1 MLATLSAHQGD
12 LWEANFSPD
21 GQHIVT
27 ASWDETAKVWDLKGN
42 LLATLSGHQR
52 TLFHASF
59 SPDGQHIV
67 TASSDGTAKVW
78 NIDSNIDRLIK
89 RGCDMVRD
97 YLTTNPHAKEEDR
110 QMCGI
115 VKH

>member
-1 MLATLSAHQGD
+1 M
-12 LWEANFSPD
+12 
-21 GQHIVT
+21 
-27 ASWDETAKVWDLKGN
+27 
-42 LLATLSGHQR
+42 LATLSGHQGVVEN
-52 TLFHASF
+52 ASF

-67 TASSDGTAKVW
+67 TASDDSTAKVW

-97 YLTTNPHAKEEDR
+97 YLTTNPNAKEEDR